1 MDPAVTSLLILA
13 GAVVLFVSN
22 RLPVGVV
29 AILTALALYGTGV
42 LPVEQALAGFGDP
55 VVIFVASLF
64 VVSEGLDATGVTT
77 WAGQAITERAG
88 TGRRRLLVAFMLL
101 AGVLTAVVSPN
112 GSVAALLPMVV
123 VVSLRHDHPPSQML
137 MPLAFAAHAGSLLA
151 LSGSP
156 VNVIVSDA
164 LAGTGAEPFGFFDF
178 AVLGVPLLAV
188 TIVLA
193 VLAGPRL
200 LPSLAPGSAM
210 SDLSRHAATL
220 AGHYAL
226 QEGFY
231 RLRVREGS
239 PLVGSAIRDIPAA
252 PTPLRVLG
260 IQATDGAAASP
271 DHTMGFGDTV
281 AVSGPAGDVVS
292 WADAH
297 GLTVGLRPVRTD
309 DLVTKELGVVEV
321 VVPPRSPLVGE
332 RVFPGMV
339 RLGEIVILA
348 VGHMGRDRGSRET
361 VLAEGDSLLLHG
373 PWAVIDTLV
382 DDRDVLVID
391 SPDRVRRQA
400 VPFGAKAV
408 EAVVILG
415 AMVVLL
421 ATAVVPPAVA
431 GLAAAA
437 AMVAL
442 RVVSPQQAYRAI
454 SWQTVVL
461 LGGLIPLSTAISA
474 SGAADL
480 IAGGLLG
487 VVGAGS
493 PYVLLIALFLLT
505 ATLGQVISNT
515 ATVLIVVPIALAAA
529 LETGVAPAPVL
540 MLVAVAGASSFLT
553 PIATPANMM
562 VIGPAGYRFG
572 DYWRFGLPLLLAWL
586 VVALLVIPLV
596 WPLTP

>member
-13 GAVVLFVSN
+13 GAVALFVWN

-29 AILTALALYGTGV
+29 AVLVALTLYVTGV
-42 LPVEQALAGFGDP
+42 LSVEQALAGFGDP

-88 TGRRRLLVAFMLL
+88 TDRRRLLVAFMLL

-123 VVSLRHDHPPSQML
+123 VVAVRHRHPPSQML

-164 LAGTGAEPFGFFDF
+164 LAGTGEDPFAFFEF
-178 AVLGVPLLAV
+178 AILGIPLLAATV
-188 TIVLA
+188 LLAIV
-193 VLAGPRL
+193 AGPRL

-210 SDLSRHAATL
+210 ADLSRHAATL

-231 RLRVREGS
+231 RLRVRDDS
-239 PLVGSAIRDIPAA
+239 AVVGSV
-252 PTPLRVLG
+252 LRELSTVPDSLTVLG
-260 IQATDGAAASP
+260 VQRADGSAAGP
-271 DHTMGFGDTV
+271 DHVISPSD
-281 AVSGPAGDVVS
+281 AVSLTGPAGDVVDFAES
-292 WADAH
+292 H
-297 GLTVGLRPVRTD
+297 GLAVGARPVRPD
-309 DLVTKELGVVEV
+309 DLVTKQMGVVEV

-348 VGHMGRDRGSRET
+348 VGHMGRDRGARST

-415 AMVVLL
+415 VMVLLL
-421 ATAVVPPAVA
+421 ATGAVAPAVA
-431 GLAAAA
+431 GLGAAA
-437 AMVAL
+437 AMVAF
-442 RVVSPQQAYRAI
+442 RVVSPQQAYRAV
-454 SWQTVVL
+454 SWQTIVL
-461 LGGLIPLSTAISA
+461 LGGLIPLSTAIS
-474 SGAADL
+474 STGAADR
-480 IAGGLLG
+480 IASLLLG
-487 VVGAGS
+487 AVGTTS
-493 PYVLLIALFLLT
+493 PYLLLIALFVLT
-505 ATLGQVISNT
+505 ATLGQIISNT
-515 ATVLIVVPIALAAA
+515 ATVLIVVPIAVAAA
-529 LETGVAPAPVL
+529 LETGISPAPVL
-540 MLVAVAGASSFLT
+540 MLVAVAGSSSFLT

-562 VIGPAGYRFG
+562 VMAPAGYRFG
-572 DYWRFGLPLLLAWL
+572 DYWRFGLPLLLIWL
-586 VVALLVIPLV
+586 AIALLVIPIV
-596 WPLTP
+596 WPFS